1 MAKKRDDEGM
11 RKRLIEAATVVFSRQ
26 SHLEA
31 SMTEV
36 AAEANL
42 AKGTIYLYF
51 KNKDDL
57 IIEMFRHCVDQCRL
71 EAQSKLE
78 QALCTSAGEELQQ
91 AMGLLLQSANE
102 SRSLWGLWFH
112 FMALSASEK
121 FRSTILRVCQD
132 DCENFTSIFSEILAR
147 GVADGEFREDL
158 NIAAT
163 ALGCF
168 AMATGFLHL
177 AFIESVNDVHSM
189 AHIAIGQLIRGVSP
203 QPAPAQFEFHS

>member
-11 RKRLIEAATVVFSRQ
+11 RRRLIEAATVVFSKQ

-71 EAQSKLE
+71 EARSKLE
-78 QALCTSAGEELQQ
+78 PTLSATAGEQLQQ
-91 AMGLLLQSANE
+91 AMGMLLQSVNE

-158 NIAAT
+158 NVAAT

-177 AFIESVNDVHSM
+177 AFIESVTDVHSV
-189 AHIAIGQLIRGVSP
+189 AQLAMEQYIRGVSA
-203 QPAPAQFEFHS
+203 QPASTQFEFHS